1 MFAPVS
7 SGRGISKLRTL
18 QGLTLMLV
26 LAAGA
31 ACAQSPSGASGG
43 SSKAKPGVSG
53 KATLGFLS
61 TSGNTES
68 TNSNAAL
75 MLVYQLEAWAH
86 RFNLS
91 AIGAS
96 SANETTAE
104 AYQAKYEARRDIRE
118 HGYAFTAV
126 DWNRD
131 RFSGYERQD
140 SVTAGYGRRLIDR
153 ERHSLDGGLGLGV
166 RESLP
171 TGGVTE
177 RDAVARLSLGYV
189 WTISETSEFDQSLVV
204 ETGST
209 NTSTESVSSL
219 KAGLFGNVALVLSY
233 RLKNN
238 SFVPPGNVN
247 TDRYSSVSLEYSF

>member
-1 MFAPVS
+1 M
-7 SGRGISKLRTL
+7 LL
-18 QGLTLMLV
+18 LV

-31 ACAQSPSGASGG
+31 ACAQSGGASGG
-43 SSKAKPGVSG
+43 SSKAKPGISG

-75 MLVYQLEAWAH
+75 MLVYQLEVWAH

-104 AYQAKYEARRDIRE
+104 AYQVKYEARRDIRE

-131 RFSGYERQD
+131 RFSAYERQD

-171 TGGVTE
+171 MGGVTE
-177 RDAVARLSLGYV
+177 RDTVARVSLGYV

-204 ETGST
+204 ETGVT
-209 NTSTESVSSL
+209 NTSTESVSSV

-238 SFVPPGNVN
+238 SDVPPGNVN
-247 TDRYSSVSLEYSF
+247 TDRYSSVSLEYTF